1 MKSANLVYRTSSR
14 KPELHTETLFNKQIF
29 FSLSLKKKKENKKQ
43 TNKKASKTKIT
54 KQKAQEKTRNLS
66 CVGQLLVSVHGA

>member
-1 MKSANLVYRTSSR
+1 MKSANLAYRTSSR

-54 KQKAQEKTRNLS
+54 KPGENPE
-66 CVGQLLVSVHGA
+66 SVLCWPTASFCAWGLT